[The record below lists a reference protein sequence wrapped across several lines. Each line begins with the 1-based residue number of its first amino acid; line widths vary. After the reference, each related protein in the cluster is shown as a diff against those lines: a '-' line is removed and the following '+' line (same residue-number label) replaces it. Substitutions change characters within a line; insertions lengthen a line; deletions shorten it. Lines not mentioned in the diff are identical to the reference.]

1 MKRDLKVMLSI
12 IGLVFLE
19 TMLFCIPTHLG
30 MTQLTE
36 SDCLVMYIIL
46 GGICS
51 IFFGGYGLS
60 SVIDKIKLHWL
71 SEEYQ
76 SKKPL
81 YICRGNSV
89 WAGDTFV
96 ICVGVML
103 FSLWGSILNLSVDF
117 FGGLGWVLLFAFL
130 LFLGLC
136 VFILRYMIVYTWV
149 VYEDGMV
156 HRNLGGKVHYIPKE
170 SVQYVVV
177 GYRDSYV
184 RTAERVFVVSGIIKD
199 SYEMLEYMAEK
210 YPSREDYD
218 RLAGR
223 SENGQGKTEGRQI
236 HMKETVDCLLSQ
248 TTSYTRDMP
257 VLFATNDQNELLFLY
272 FVPNTF
278 FVVKANYENGKL
290 KIGYDFRKKHPM
302 LESFQYRNRGDCVN
316 ATLKLRG
323 AEVKFTTCPKFSYQG
338 MGCMVETDQTSIYQ
352 QFLQYIDVY
361 REHINEAGEMLN
373 HQNGYL
379 ELSRSVR
386 KIKADDKRE
395 IWELLEN
402 GNSPE
407 AIRRIQSATGLG
419 IADCKKIAD
428 SPYMYL

>member
-1 MKRDLKVMLSI
+1 MKSDLKRMLSI

-19 TMLFCIPTHLG
+19 TMILCISTYFG
-30 MTQLTE
+30 NTQHKE
-36 SDCLVMYIIL
+36 SDCRVLCIIC
-46 GGICS
+46 GAICS
-51 IFFGGYGLS
+51 IFLGGYGLS
-60 SVIDKIKLHWL
+60 CVIDKIKLHWL

-96 ICVGVML
+96 ICVGAML
-103 FSLWGSILNLSVDF
+103 FFLWGSIYNLSSDF
-117 FGGLGWVLLFAFL
+117 LGELGWVLLFAFL

-136 VFILRYMIVYTWV
+136 VFILRYMFVYTWV
-149 VYEDGMV
+149 VFEDGMA

-170 SVQYVVV
+170 SVQFVVV
-177 GYRDSYV
+177 GYRDSYI
-184 RTAERVFVVSGIIKD
+184 RTAERTFVVSALIKD
-199 SYEMLEYMAEK
+199 SYEMLGYMAEM

-218 RLAGR
+218 RLVGK
-223 SENGQGKTEGRQI
+223 GQEKADGRQI
-236 HMKETVDCLLSQ
+236 CMKEAVDCLLSQ
-248 TTSYTRDMP
+248 TTSYKRDMP
-257 VLFATNDQNELLFLY
+257 ILFATNDQNELLFLY

-278 FVVKANYENGKL
+278 FIVKANYENGKL
-290 KIGYDFRKKHPM
+290 KIGYDFRKKHPL
-302 LESFQYRNRGDCVN
+302 LERFQYRKKGDGVS
-316 ATLKLRG
+316 AALRLRG
-323 AEVKFTTCPKFSYQG
+323 AEVKFTICPNFSYQG
-338 MGCMVETDQTSIYQ
+338 MGCTVEMDQTSIYQ
-352 QFLQYIDVY
+352 EFLQYIDVY

-379 ELSRSVR
+379 ELSKSVR

-395 IWELLEN
+395 IWELLED